1 MSVERK
7 INPEKKKK
15 THERT
20 VTKEEMRKVVC
31 KEIEKSQNHESSNIF
46 SRK

>member
-15 THERT
+15 HERT
-20 VTKEEMRKVVC
+20 VTKEEIRKVVC
-31 KEIEKSQNHESSNIF
+31 KEIEKSQNHESLNIF